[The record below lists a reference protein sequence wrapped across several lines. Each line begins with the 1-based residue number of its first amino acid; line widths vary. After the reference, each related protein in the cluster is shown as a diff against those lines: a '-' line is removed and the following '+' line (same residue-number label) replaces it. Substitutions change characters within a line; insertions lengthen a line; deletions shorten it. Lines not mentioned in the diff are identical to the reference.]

1 MPFQVPVD
9 HLNVF
14 FGKMSI
20 QTLQAFFYQIIW
32 SFFLIELYEF
42 LYFGYLGEFLILQ
55 QRFVVAN
62 VLD

>member
-1 MPFQVPVD
+1 
-9 HLNVF
+9 
-14 FGKMSI
+14 MSI

-32 SFFLIELYEF
+32 SFLLIELYEF